1 MRTMSRRLLLG
12 AAALLPAPPR
22 AGPAWAG
29 TPGISPAS
37 LSASG
42 VPQPGAAPGP
52 ALLAGWAQFRRDFL
66 LPEGRVIDT
75 GNRQVSHSEG
85 QGWALFC
92 AERAGDR
99 AGFELIW
106 NWTRRVLA
114 RPQDRLLAWRY
125 LPDQPADPVPDRN
138 NATDGDLFAA
148 AALLLAGQRWGQAA
162 YAEAGAAIA
171 RDVLRL
177 LLRQVAGQTVLLPGL
192 RGFESAERVVLN
204 PSYYAFPILG
214 VLARGVPDP
223 AWLALAADGLLLL
236 RRARFGRWGLPPDW
250 LQMERADGAL
260 SLPAQWP
267 PRFSY
272 DAIRVPFYLC
282 WAGLAA
288 EPAAQAAARFWAEA
302 GPPPGPAWVDLQSDR
317 PGPYAAA
324 PGLRALAA
332 WVQRRATGRTPE
344 SPLLTNPRDDYY
356 ASVLK
361 LLLAVAEP

>member
-1 MRTMSRRLLLG
+1 MSRRLLLG
-12 AAALLPAPPR
+12 AAATLPAGARPGR
-22 AGPAWAG
+22 AAEAG
-29 TPGISPAS
+29 RTSGVTVA
-37 LSASG
+37 G
-42 VPQPGAAPGP
+42 VPQPGAVPGA
-52 ALLAGWAQFRRDFL
+52 ALLAEWARFRRDFL
-66 LPEGRVIDT
+66 LPEGRVVDT

-85 QGWALFC
+85 QGWAMFC
-92 AERAGDR
+92 AERAADR
-99 AGFELIW
+99 AGFALIW
-106 NWTRRVLA
+106 GWTRRVLA

-125 LPDQPADPVPDRN
+125 RPDQPGDPVPDRN

-148 AALLLAGQRWGQAA
+148 AALLLAGRRWGEPA

-177 LLRQVAGQTVLLPGL
+177 LLRQVAGQTVLLPAL
-192 RGFESAERVVLN
+192 RGFETAERVVLN

-223 AWLALAADGLLLL
+223 AWLALAADGLALL

-288 EPAAQAAARFWAEA
+288 EPAAQAAARFWAELAPGA
-302 GPPPGPAWVDLQSDR
+302 GAAWVDLQTDR

-324 PGLRALAA
+324 PGLRALAS
-332 WVQRRATGRTPE
+332 WVQRRATGSAAE
-344 SPLLTNPRDDYY
+344 SPLLAPARDDYY
-356 ASVLK
+356 AAVLK
-361 LLLAVAEP
+361 LLLTVAET